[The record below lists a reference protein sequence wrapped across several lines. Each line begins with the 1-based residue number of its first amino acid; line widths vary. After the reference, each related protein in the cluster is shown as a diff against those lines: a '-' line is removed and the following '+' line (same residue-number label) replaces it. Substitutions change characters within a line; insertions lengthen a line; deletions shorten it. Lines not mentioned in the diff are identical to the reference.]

1 MSISPNAST
10 SRLVLKG
17 VIIAVLATAAGIW
30 SARLVLQRPVVED
43 ELAATRFPVARTVQP
58 FALIDHNHEVF
69 DNAALQQRWSF
80 VFFGYT
86 YCPDVC
92 PTTLSV
98 LNSIAQRLQDVDEDE
113 DIRFVMVTVDPQ
125 RDTPERLAEFVTY
138 FNGDFLGVTGSDQA
152 LEQLTSQLGILYNRV
167 ESEPGSENYLVDHT
181 AAVFLFDPDGRY
193 HAVFTPPLSA
203 ENIASDF
210 RKMLQATR

>member
-1 MSISPNAST
+1 MVTDPKS
-10 SRLVLKG
+10 SRLRPILKG
-17 VIIAVLATAAGIW
+17 LIIAILAMAAGVW
-30 SARLVLQRPVVED
+30 SARLMLHRPMPED
-43 ELAATRFPVARTVQP
+43 ELSATRFPVSRDVP
-58 FALIDHNHEVF
+58 RFELLDHNNRVF
-69 DNAALQQRWSF
+69 DNSSLEQRWSF

-98 LNSIAQRLQDVDEDE
+98 LNSIAQRLQDVDA
-113 DIRFVMVTVDPQ
+113 DIRFVMVTVDPE

-152 LEQLTSQLGILYNRV
+152 LEQLTRPMGILYERV
-167 ESEPGSENYLVDHT
+167 QPEAGSESYLVDHT

-193 HAVFTPPLSA
+193 HAVFSPPLSA
-203 ENIASDF
+203 EKIADDF
-210 RKMLQATR
+210 RKMLQDYQ

>member
-1 MSISPNAST
+1 MSISSNSST
-10 SRLVLKG
+10 LRLVLKG

-43 ELAATRFPVARTVQP
+43 ELAATRFPVARAVQP
-58 FALIDHNHEVF
+58 FELIDHNHEVF

-98 LNSIAQRLQDVDEDE
+98 LNSIAQRLQDVDA

-125 RDTPERLAEFVTY
+125 RDTPERLAEYVTY
-138 FNGDFLGVTGSDQA
+138 FNGDFLGVTGSDEA
-152 LEQLTSQLGILYNRV
+152 LGQLTRQLGILYNRV

-203 ENIASDF
+203 ENIAGDF
-210 RKMLQATR
+210 RKMLKATQ

>member
-1 MSISPNAST
+1 MTTPRNSST
-10 SRLVLKG
+10 PRLILKG

-43 ELAATRFPVARTVQP
+43 ELAATRFPVARAVQP
-58 FALIDHNHEVF
+58 FELVDHKHEVF
-69 DNAALQQRWSF
+69 DNEALQQRWSF
-80 VFFGYT
+80 LFFGYT

-98 LNSIAQRLQDVDEDE
+98 LNSIAQRLQDVDA
-113 DIRFVMVTVDPQ
+113 DIRFVMITVDPE

-152 LEQLTSQLGILYNRV
+152 LEQLTRPLGILYQRV
-167 ESEPGSENYLVDHT
+167 QPEAGSESYLVDHT

-193 HAVFTPPLSA
+193 HAVFSPPLSA
-203 ENIASDF
+203 EKIAGDF
-210 RKMLQATR
+210 RTMLQDY

>member
-1 MSISPNAST
+1 MLTPKTS
-10 SRLVLKG
+10 SRLRPILKG
-17 VIIAVLATAAGIW
+17 LIIAILATAAGVW
-30 SARLVLQRPVVED
+30 SARLVLHKPMPED
-43 ELAATRFPVARTVQP
+43 ELSATRFPVSRDVPP
-58 FALIDHNHEVF
+58 FELLDHNNRVF
-69 DNAALQQRWSF
+69 DNAALEQRWSF

-98 LNSIAQRLQDVDEDE
+98 LNSIAQRLQDVDA
-113 DIRFVMVTVDPQ
+113 DIRFVMVTVDPE

-152 LEQLTSQLGILYNRV
+152 LEQLTRPLGILYQRV
-167 ESEPGSENYLVDHT
+167 QPEAGSESYLVDHT

-193 HAVFTPPLSA
+193 HAVFSPPLSA
-203 ENIASDF
+203 EKIAGDF
-210 RKMLQATR
+210 RTMLQDYR

>member
-30 SARLVLQRPVVED
+30 SARMVLQRPVVED

-58 FALIDHNHEVF
+58 FELIDHNHEVF

-98 LNSIAQRLQDVDEDE
+98 LNSIAQRLQDVDD

-138 FNGDFLGVTGSDQA
+138 FNGDFLGVTGTDEA
-152 LEQLTSQLGILYNRV
+152 LEQLTSQLGILYDRV
-167 ESEPGSENYLVDHT
+167 EPEPGSENYLVDHT

-210 RKMLQATR
+210 RKMLQATQ

>member
-30 SARLVLQRPVVED
+30 SARMVLQRPVVED

-58 FALIDHNHEVF
+58 FELIDHNHEVF

-98 LNSIAQRLQDVDEDE
+98 LNSIAQRLQDVDED
-113 DIRFVMVTVDPQ
+113 IRFVMVTVDPQ

-138 FNGDFLGVTGSDQA
+138 FNGDFLGVTGTDEA
-152 LEQLTSQLGILYNRV
+152 LEQLTSQLGILYDRV
-167 ESEPGSENYLVDHT
+167 EPEPGSENYLVDHT